1 MYPNM
6 TPLLG
11 TGIRN
16 GGWCGFPCIPCLD
29 RNRRQDEASV
39 DPRRE
44 DPAPASV
51 SSEIPV
57 PCLFLDR
64 GWILAAGPASD
75 ETASAASNP
84 DALNDAVD
92 GPTRGVP
99 DKRPREKTVAAPSPP
114 PSPSF
119 THLERFHLPFA
130 LGIRCRSLVRSSL
143 YVGNFDHYV
152 L

>member
-1 MYPNM
+1 MHVPKHN
-6 TPLLG
+6 TVIGNRQQERRVVWLPLNPVPLPWQASGTSLG
-11 TGIRN
+11 RSRDAR
-16 GGWCGFPCIPCLD
+16 P
-29 RNRRQDEASV
+29 
-39 DPRRE
+39 
-44 DPAPASV
+44 PASV
-51 SSEIPV
+51 SGQIPV
-57 PCLFLDR
+57 PCLLRDR

-119 THLERFHLPFA
+119 THLEGFHLPFA
-130 LGIRCRSLVRSSL
+130 LGIRCRSLVRSLL
-143 YVGNFDHYV
+143 YVGNFDDYV